1 MEREIVTEMK
11 KIILKHVNL
20 VDEAIYFLY
29 QMANTTSIDENL
41 QSYRG
46 CFPKT
51 LEQYD
56 KKCEKLSK
64 LYQKVKEETRLSKDK
79 VEYYFKERTGF
90 MTTYGALALI
100 YERANYEN
108 SLEKLTTNL
117 KHATIE
123 QRVKIYADTIW
134 SEGAGQLSDSALVT
148 FEDLIDFLE
157 KSPMSSEER
166 WEVVK
171 IFNNQEKYFNE
182 ALRMIEVVISIFK
195 KYQAEIDEME
205 ESFSDTWKN
214 YFEEDKFIQ
223 LIQTQLSVKWDISK
237 DGYVIVPTIFLFLT
251 LMISLKDRL
260 QNRDVIRVGILFD
273 HKINFGKQGIDS
285 ERINKFGKVISDKSK
300 VEILKFIN
308 KKPAYGKEIAEAL
321 KLSTPTISHHVNAL
335 LELGLVKTSVE
346 ANKIFYSM
354 NREVVENIL
363 DEIKQYLLIKDNKK

>member
-1 MEREIVTEMK
+1 
-11 KIILKHVNL
+11 
-20 VDEAIYFLY
+20 
-29 QMANTTSIDENL
+29 
-41 QSYRG
+41 
-46 CFPKT
+46 
-51 LEQYD
+51 
-56 KKCEKLSK
+56 
-64 LYQKVKEETRLSKDK
+64 
-79 VEYYFKERTGF
+79 
-90 MTTYGALALI
+90 
-100 YERANYEN
+100 
-108 SLEKLTTNL
+108 
-117 KHATIE
+117 
-123 QRVKIYADTIW
+123 
-134 SEGAGQLSDSALVT
+134 
-148 FEDLIDFLE
+148 
-157 KSPMSSEER
+157 
-166 WEVVK
+166 
-171 IFNNQEKYFNE
+171 
-182 ALRMIEVVISIFK
+182 
-195 KYQAEIDEME
+195 ME

-335 LELGLVKTSVE
+335 LELGLVETSVE

-363 DEIKQYLLIKDNKK
+363 DEIKQYLLIKDNKN

>member
-1 MEREIVTEMK
+1 MK

-56 KKCEKLSK
+56 KKCEKIGK
-64 LYQKVKEETRLSKDK
+64 LYQKVKEEARLSKDK

-134 SEGAGQLSDSALVT
+134 SEGADQLSDSALVT

-171 IFNNQEKYFNE
+171 IFNNQEKYFYE

-205 ESFSDTWKN
+205 GSFSDTWKN
-214 YFEEDKFIQ
+214 YLEEDKFIQ

-335 LELGLVKTSVE
+335 LELGLVETSVE

-363 DEIKQYLLIKDNKK
+363 DEIKQYLLIKDNKN